1 MFPEF
6 PFFELVT
13 RDVIHKVVQDLKDYT
28 SQMNFGEE
36 KKKKNSSVN
45 MCSSHYCQRLP
56 LFMLKTP
63 DIGQEPFLQ
72 SDE

>member
-13 RDVIHKVVQDLKDYT
+13 RDVIHKVVQDLKGYT

-36 KKKKNSSVN
+36 NKKNKLFCQHVLFTLLSKTSVIHVKN
-45 MCSSHYCQRLP
+45 TRYWARTVL
-56 LFMLKTP
+56 L
-63 DIGQEPFLQ
+63 